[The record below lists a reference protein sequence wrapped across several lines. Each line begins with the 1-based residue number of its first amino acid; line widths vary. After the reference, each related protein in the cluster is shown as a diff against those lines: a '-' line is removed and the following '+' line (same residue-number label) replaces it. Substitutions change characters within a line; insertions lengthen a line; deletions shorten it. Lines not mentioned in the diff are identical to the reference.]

1 MDSLNFS
8 CQGESHISSGKV
20 CQDYSYSKIYEDG
33 LAIAVVCD
41 GHGGKRYFRS
51 DVGARIAA
59 EVTDRKI
66 RTFVEEAAPLL
77 LKGLPFGQIE
87 AISTQIEKN
96 DFAKQSEIERA
107 FRRLAG
113 SIIFEWD
120 SEVKAHAATTPI
132 KEEEKIDLEDRWINE
147 FNSGINLEKV
157 YGCTL
162 IACVYTLEF
171 WFAFQIGDG
180 KCFAVDDTGEWSEP
194 IPWDERCFLNKTT
207 SICDNDAVN
216 EFRFC
221 YDGTGSCPC
230 AIILGSDGIDDS
242 FGTPENQ
249 ANFYVQ
255 ILKSVATVG
264 LDATINEIESTLPQL
279 SKIGSQDDMSLAMLF
294 DYQKVRDI
302 YPQLIGWQIKNVERQ
317 IQEED
322 EKLETARQIQK
333 SLEDISHPTRQNQID
348 LQYANTDEKRASDAK
363 ERLEG
368 RLNSLMTEL
377 EETRQK
383 DSSRSCSTL
392 DNPNVTDE
400 NFNDESKTDSI
411 DSAKSE
417 NGGGLTDNSLVSDLT
432 I

>member
-1 MDSLNFS
+1 MDALSFS
-8 CQGESHISSGKV
+8 CQGESHIAVGKV
-20 CQDYSYSKIYEDG
+20 CQDYSYSNVYEDG

-162 IACVYTLEF
+162 IACVSTPEF

-221 YDGTGSCPC
+221 YDGTGSFPC

-242 FGTPENQ
+242 FGSEENQ

-255 ILKSVATVG
+255 ILKSIARHGIEAT
-264 LDATINEIESTLPQL
+264 LTEIESTLPQL
-279 SKIGSQDDMSLAMLF
+279 SKIGSKDDMSIGMVF
-294 DYQKVRDI
+294 DSDRVSTAVPRMI
-302 YPQLIGWQIKNVERQ
+302 EWQIANVSRS
-317 IQEED
+317 IDEESAKI
-322 EKLETARQIQK
+322 EQANEVQQ
-333 SLEDISHPTRQNQID
+333 SLESVEHPAREDVIA
-348 LQYANTDEKRASDAK
+348 LQYAYADEKRAIDARTK
-363 ERLEG
+363 LQGRLE
-368 RLNSLMTEL
+368 LLKKEL
-377 EETRQK
+377 GEEESVLT
-383 DSSRSCSTL
+383 DSSGI
-392 DNPNVTDE
+392 E
-400 NFNDESKTDSI
+400 EQ
-411 DSAKSE
+411 
-417 NGGGLTDNSLVSDLT
+417 
-432 I
+432 

>member
-8 CQGESHISSGKV
+8 CQGESHISTGKV

-96 DFAKQSEIERA
+96 DFGKQSEIERA

-221 YDGTGSCPC
+221 YDSTGSFPC

-279 SKIGSQDDMSLAMLF
+279 SKIGSQDDMSLAMVY
-294 DYQKVRDI
+294 DYQKVCEL
-302 YPQLIGWQIKNVERQ
+302 YPKLIEWQISNVKRLISEEEVK
-317 IQEED
+317 IQR
-322 EKLETARQIQK
+322 ASQIQK
-333 SLEDISHPTRQNQID
+333 SLENVVHPTQQNQID
-348 LQYANTDEKRASDAK
+348 LQYANADEKRAIESRTRLYG
-363 ERLEG
+363 RLESLLVE
-368 RLNSLMTEL
+368 LNGAILTA
-377 EETRQK
+377 EER
-383 DSSRSCSTL
+383 
-392 DNPNVTDE
+392 
-400 NFNDESKTDSI
+400 
-411 DSAKSE
+411 
-417 NGGGLTDNSLVSDLT
+417 GGDLT
-432 I
+432 QQQEISEEVRVETQDQYKDIIPPAGEYMESSNDKTGVK